1 MDSSITGLLVTK
13 FLDFPQ
19 SLERWFFFLFC
30 FPHGGRSRGRRS
42 FLESLSDTRW
52 FSLWEKNLGFLNA
65 HHSYIVPKRGTL
77 CVFCSV
83 FPFLLGVLWKL
94 TENSECIWA
103 LFALGPPSCPTLYG
117 DHSWPLGI
125 WGNVGWFL
133 VTCVTTP
140 FQPSA
145 QRYSSHFFSWEGILT
160 LGGSAPN
167 RLEEFRIVGLR
178 ISWPRRRI
186 LFRSTVFENHILETA
201 GFSTQVLSW
210 KEVRKLS
217 YF

>member
-1 MDSSITGLLVTK
+1 MVFLMRKEPEILECSPFLHCTK
-13 FLDFPQ
+13 EGDPLCFL
-19 SLERWFFFLFC
+19 
-30 FPHGGRSRGRRS
+30 
-42 FLESLSDTRW
+42 
-52 FSLWEKNLGFLNA
+52 
-65 HHSYIVPKRGTL
+65 L
-77 CVFCSV
+77 CVFIPPWCFV
-83 FPFLLGVLWKL
+83 EAHREELGIQAVPHCMV
-94 TENSECIWA
+94 E
-103 LFALGPPSCPTLYG
+103 
-117 DHSWPLGI
+117 HSWPLGI

-133 VTCVTTP
+133 VTCVVATP
-140 FQPSA
+140 FQSSA

-186 LFRSTVFENHILETA
+186 LFGSTVFENHILETA